1 MVDESLSGTG
11 RDVGWVKYSL
21 GDDLGIVKVEMV
33 EVKSVDARE
42 QILDGL
48 PHEVEV
54 ENELPR

>member
-11 RDVGWVKYSL
+11 RDVGRVKYSL
-21 GDDLGIVKVEMV
+21 GDDLGIVKVELV